1 MQLLLMRLGL
11 RHLRGRFAEC
21 DALGDVAVPRP
32 LHEHRLSQ
40 ARLLKLPTPLYHSH
54 ENLSMATIV

>member
-1 MQLLLMRLGL
+1 MRLGL

-32 LHEHRLSQ
+32 LHEHLTCPRLPQ
-40 ARLLKLPTPLYHSH
+40 PRDFVNGDHCVGIPLASKHV
-54 ENLSMATIV
+54 LS